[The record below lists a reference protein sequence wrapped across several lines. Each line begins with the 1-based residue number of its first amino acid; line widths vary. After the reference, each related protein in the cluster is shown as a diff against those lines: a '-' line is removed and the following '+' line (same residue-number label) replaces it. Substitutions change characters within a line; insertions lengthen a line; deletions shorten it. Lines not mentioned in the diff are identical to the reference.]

1 LSSVINLSALDSLVN
16 LIYCFVQMTDE
27 DAIGVVRAHRW
38 ATLAEQRQRLK
49 ADGCRVV
56 IDLGETPRDA
66 LLPMIR
72 EGTVVKAAY
81 AFLLAERKGATAGLA
96 DYHRLAER
104 LAKLPRGCV
113 GWVKD
118 LETGLVAH
126 TPGTRKA
133 MLAVVK
139 DQLAR
144 HGKGLRSAENG
155 KRGGQLRTFTETQMA
170 KAEAV
175 WNNVKRYPTWEDA
188 AKALPEGFSVW
199 RAHKLWQGR
208 R

>member
-1 LSSVINLSALDSLVN
+1 LTFASL
-16 LIYCFVQMTDE
+16 IFIFVQMQTE

-38 ATLAEQRQRLK
+38 ATLQEQRERLK

-56 IDLGETPRDA
+56 IDLGETSRDA
-66 LLPMIR
+66 VLVMVR
-72 EGTVVKAAY
+72 EGTVLKAAF

-96 DYHRLAER
+96 DYHRFAER
-104 LAKLPRGCV
+104 LAKLPRGCW
-113 GWVKD
+113 GYVKD
-118 LETGLVAH
+118 LETGLVAS

-144 HGKGLRSAENG
+144 HGKGLRSAANG
-155 KRGGQLRTFTETQMA
+155 KRGGQLRTFATIEMER
-170 KAEAV
+170 AEAV
-175 WNNVKRYPTWEDA
+175 WGNTKKYPTWEDA
-188 AKALPEGFSVW
+188 AKALPKGFSVW
-199 RAHKLWQGR
+199 RAHKLWKGR

>member
-1 LSSVINLSALDSLVN
+1 MSS
-16 LIYCFVQMTDE
+16 E

-38 ATLAEQRQRLK
+38 ATLAEQRERLK

-56 IDLGETPRDA
+56 IELGDTPREA
-66 LLPMIR
+66 VLGMVR
-72 EGTVVKAAY
+72 EGTVLKAAF
-81 AFLLAERKGATAGLA
+81 AFLLAERKGASAGLA
-96 DYHRLAER
+96 DYHRFAER

-118 LETGLVAH
+118 LETGLVAN

-155 KRGGQLRTFTETQMA
+155 KRGGQLKTFTETEMA

-175 WNNVKRYPTWEDA
+175 WNNTKKYPTWQDA
-188 AKALPEGFSVW
+188 AKALPKGFSVW
-199 RAHKLWQGR
+199 RAHSLWQGR